1 MFCHIFFLRFL
12 EFLYTYDTA
21 DFLYSVGT
29 NVLSDSNN
37 FCHSNFEPRC
47 HSVLSTV
54 YMLCLG
60 VNFARMHRHPP
71 RAQ

>member
-47 HSVLSTV
+47 HLVLSTV